1 MPVPSRE
8 MSFAW
13 TTQFRAPAGGKL
25 TLANPEKV
33 ILALR
38 FWQTRSTLRAINGL
52 LALIK
57 AHCGFLRNI
66 SLPFVLIQILVH
78 HS

>member
-1 MPVPSRE
+1 
-8 MSFAW
+8 MSSASI
-13 TTQFRAPAGGKL
+13 TQFRAPAGGKL

-38 FWQTRSTLRAINGL
+38 FWQTLSTLRAINGL

-57 AHCGFLRNI
+57 AHCEFLRNV
-66 SLPFVLIQILVH
+66 SLPIVSL
-78 HS
+78 